1 MPPCLPTHALT
12 RENTA
17 TPPLQ
22 SPVPDLRNP
31 LVLLRL
37 TDSNTA
43 TVLSR
48 AKWAT
53 KLGTSK
59 STVQNAE
66 NGVYITPPIPYRKL
80 LRAFHYAAYQ
90 DFRTTKR
97 RENFTPE
104 DFPETCAKLT
114 DLLEHLGLSPFQ
126 FADRI
131 CVQPAEVFQLINNP
145 SRRNKIPF
153 NLLQA
158 FQDIDVSVDFIRR
171 FHV

>member
-1 MPPCLPTHALT
+1 MPNDLRTRTLT
-12 RENTA
+12 RVNT
-17 TPPLQ
+17 TVL
-22 SPVPDLRNP
+22 DYRNP

-37 TDSNTA
+37 TAPNTPN
-43 TVLSR
+43 R
-48 AKWAT
+48 AKFAT

-66 NGVYITPPIPYRKL
+66 NGCYVTPPIPYRKVITP
-80 LRAFHYAAYQ
+80 ADYQGYAY
-90 DFRTTKR
+90 FRTVKR
-97 RENFTPE
+97 QENFSPE
-104 DFPETCAKLT
+104 DFSPEDAKFT
-114 DLLEHLGLSPFQ
+114 DLLVKMGLSPFQ

-158 FQDIDVSVDFIRR
+158 FQDIGVSVDYIRK